1 MKTLNN
7 YINEALIKKD
17 TKIKKED
24 ELIYNFEEFI
34 KQINGQ
40 SKFGNF
46 ENKHIS
52 ITYDKFEAKKCYSI
66 DHGKFGIFYYFIL
79 DNLEHDYFIVL
90 QIMSPISS
98 KPLHKIKIIYRKL
111 NQYAISVKDYLFFN
125 TNGNQVNLFYVND
138 IFIKKFIE
146 LLNQLY
152 DANDGKMTLLINNF
166 EKYCHKNKLY
176 IDNK

>member
-40 SKFGNF
+40 SKFGTF
-46 ENKHIS
+46 ESLPYNVFSFKHF
-52 ITYDKFEAKKCYSI
+52 KVKKCYSMN
-66 DHGKFGIFYYFIL
+66 HGKLGVFYYFIL
-79 DNLEHDYFIVL
+79 SNMKNDSFKVL
-90 QIMSPISS
+90 QIVSPKSQD
-98 KPLHKIKIIYRKL
+98 PGKIKIMYRKL
-111 NQYAISVKDYLFFN
+111 NKVGISMRDYLYFN
-125 TNGNQVNLFYVND
+125 TKGNQVNSFYIND

-152 DANDGKMTLLINNF
+152 DENDKKITSLLNNF
-166 EKYCHKNKLY
+166 EKYCHENELY
-176 IDNK
+176 IKDK